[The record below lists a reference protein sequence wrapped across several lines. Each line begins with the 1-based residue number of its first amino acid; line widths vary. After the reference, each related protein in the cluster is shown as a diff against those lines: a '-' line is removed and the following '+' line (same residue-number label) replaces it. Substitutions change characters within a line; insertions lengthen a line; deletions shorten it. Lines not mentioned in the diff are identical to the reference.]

1 MRNIDSIEIGEKAEL
16 VHLISSEDVHK
27 FVELTGDD
35 NKLHVDKEYAK
46 STSYRKPVV
55 HGMLGASFISTII
68 GTKLPGDGAL
78 WFSQSLDFIL
88 PARIGDTITVV
99 AEVLKKDLRNNTI
112 ELSTK
117 IYNQNKQII
126 TSGFSKVKLIKQTKP
141 KKIIDISVN
150 EQKVALVIGATGGI
164 GKATC
169 LKLAKDDFD
178 IIIHYNSNLE
188 QAEDIKSQV
197 MKIGKNAMIVKANII
212 LKSDV
217 CEMFSRIKRKF
228 NNITA
233 LVNCSTSR
241 FTNIKFSEL
250 EYRDMMS
257 QININLEGN
266 FNLIKS
272 ILPIMKSQNY
282 GKIINITTQYI
293 ESPKPQLTHYIS
305 AKSALHGFSKSLAI
319 ELAPFGIRV
328 NLVSPGM
335 TNTDLIADLPEKTKL
350 LSAVQTPLKKIAEPN
365 DIASAISFLASSN
378 SDYLTGE
385 TIRVNGG
392 QIML

>member
-1 MRNIDSIEIGEKAEL
+1 MRNIDSIKIGEKAEL
-16 VHLISSEDVHK
+16 IHVISPQDVEK

-35 NKLHVDKEYAK
+35 NKLHVDEEYAK
-46 STSYRKPVV
+46 STSYKKPVV

-78 WFSQSLDFIL
+78 WFSQSLNFIL
-88 PARIGDTITVV
+88 PARVGDTIRVV
-99 AEVLKKDLRNNTI
+99 AEVLKKDVRNNTI
-112 ELSTK
+112 ELSTI

-126 TSGFSKVKLIKQTKP
+126 TSGLSKVKLIKQTKP
-141 KKIIDISVN
+141 KKISGVSLSK
-150 EQKVALVIGATGGI
+150 QKVALVIGATGGI

-178 IIIHYNSNLE
+178 IIIHYNNNLKL
-188 QAEDIKSQV
+188 AEDIKSQV

-217 CEMFSRIKRKF
+217 CEMFLRIQRKF
-228 NNITA
+228 ENITA

-241 FTNIKFSEL
+241 FANIKFSDL
-250 EYRDMMS
+250 EYKDMIS

-272 ILPIMKSQNY
+272 ILPIMKAQNY

-293 ESPKPQLTHYIS
+293 ESPKSQLTHYIS
-305 AKSALHGFSKSLAI
+305 AKSALHGFSKSLAM
-319 ELAPFGIRV
+319 ELAPFGVRV

-335 TNTDLIADLPEKTKL
+335 TNTNLIADLPEKTKL
-350 LSAVQTPLKKIAEPN
+350 LSAAQTPLKKIAEPHE
-365 DIASAISFLASSN
+365 IASVISFLASPN